1 MTRRHVIT
9 ALQLS
14 ALLLCWVA
22 VSIIHYGV
30 PQ

>member
-1 MTRRHVIT
+1 MTRHRIIT

-14 ALLLCWVA
+14 ALLLCWAVA
-22 VSIIHYGV
+22 NLIQYGV